1 MKKIIALMM
10 ALAMLLTVAGCGGS
24 NNAAGA
30 ASTPA
35 ANNAAPAGDASTP
48 AASAP
53 ADSAPAGDASASP
66 VAGKKVAYI
75 MQMAPSDIF
84 QMWSEYAEKTAVGLG
99 MEYQAFFCNGSDTNW
114 QDTVSQCAS
123 GGYDGLLLSHG
134 GQNYAYTFL
143 TDLLKQ
149 YPDLK
154 IATFDTPFKD
164 NNGETQKIEGVTQF
178 FQQDAQFAELLLDYI
193 CNTLNPDKVAA
204 GEPVKVLKVWV
215 GPNFNSPFDRRQ
227 VGYEKYEQEGL
238 IQTVETIG
246 PSDFN
251 NAEASMTDVTTAT
264 LAKYQP
270 GDIDA
275 IWCCY
280 DLYASGVY
288 TALTQGGFDI
298 PMVSVDISNADIDKM
313 AAANSPWKA
322 CATTNWYYNGEFGM
336 RVLALEM
343 AGEYDK
349 IIDPMTGAASDW
361 LELPTTVVT
370 QDMVSGGG
378 INVMNLDTVAGEG
391 YSDRSWMPTTDWMT
405 ALLGD

>member
-1 MKKIIALMM
+1 M
-10 ALAMLLTVAGCGGS
+10 
-24 NNAAGA
+24 
-30 ASTPA
+30 
-35 ANNAAPAGDASTP
+35 
-48 AASAP
+48 
-53 ADSAPAGDASASP
+53 
-66 VAGKKVAYI
+66 AGKKVAYI

-99 MEYQAFFCNGSDTNW
+99 MEYQAFFCNGSDTTW

-143 TDLLKQ
+143 PDLLKQ

-164 NNGETQKIEGVTQF
+164 SNGETQKIEGVTQF

-193 CNTLNPDKVAA
+193 CNTLYPDKVAA

-288 TALTQGGFDI
+288 TALTQGNFDI

-349 IIDPMTGAASDW
+349 IIDPMTGTASDW

-391 YSDRSWMPTTDWMT
+391 YSDRSWMPTTDWMA

>member
-1 MKKIIALMM
+1 M
-10 ALAMLLTVAGCGGS
+10 AGCGGP
-24 NNAAGA
+24 NNTASP

-35 ANNAAPAGDASTP
+35 ADTAPAGDASTP

-53 ADSAPAGDASASP
+53 AASAPSGDTSASP

-99 MEYQAFFCNGSDTNW
+99 MEYQAFFCNGSDTTW

-143 TDLLKQ
+143 TDLHKQ

-154 IATFDTPFKD
+154 IATFDTPFK
-164 NNGETQKIEGVTQF
+164 NSNGETQKIEGVTQF

-193 CNTLNPDKVAA
+193 CNTLYPDKVAA

-288 TALTQGGFDI
+288 TALTQGNFDI

-349 IIDPMTGAASDW
+349 IIDPMTGTASDW

-391 YSDRSWMPTTDWMT
+391 YSDRSWMPTTDWMA